1 MKKLKNILGI
11 LGVLVISLL
20 LVGCGSEKNIEGD
33 LTSLVDKLYEGI
45 KEEDR
50 PMLMTTT
57 LDDET
62 LESFAF
68 VKGIDYKEAV
78 VSEPPMS
85 SIPHSVVL
93 IRLNDAKDA
102 SKVVADIKANANP
115 RKWFCV
121 EAENVVVKSRGDL
134 VILIMSN
141 ELAAPIEKNFDNL

>member
-1 MKKLKNILGI
+1 MKKFKNILGI

-45 KEEDR
+45 EEDKR

-62 LESFAF
+62 FESFTF
-68 VKGIDYKEAV
+68 VKNVDYKEAV

-121 EAENVVVKSRGDL
+121 EAENVIVKSRGDL

>member
-1 MKKLKNILGI
+1 MKKFKNILGI